1 MLVTL
6 DTSSIDDYR
15 LFLDIKKL
23 PIYSFTGREAWFP
36 DEYASQLG
44 ITTELDKPIE
54 YTPKPFLFDYQ
65 KDIARWAI
73 QKRKA
78 AIFADCG
85 LGKSLMYCEY
95 ARTVLEHLGTNRGVL
110 MFAPLMVVKQMAD
123 EVKRFYGDSLPAEIV
138 ASSDLQ
144 TWLNSCGGKFG
155 ITNYEALKNEHTQGQ
170 LGCIIADES
179 SVMKAHYG
187 RYGQALIDLGKGLPF
202 KLAGT
207 GTPAPNDRIEY
218 ANHAVF
224 LDQFPTINSFLAKYF
239 VNRGQTQERWVLKPH
254 ALEPFYR
261 GLSHWAVFLSNPA
274 VYGWKHN
281 ADPLPPI
288 EVIIHEVE
296 MTKEQEAA
304 TRKLTGKLCAS
315 DPGGITTR
323 NKLSKIAKG
332 LEGSKTNK
340 YEFICNLAKA
350 DPDESKIIWC
360 WYNDE
365 QDTLAEMLPGSA
377 SIDGATPHSKRVELI
392 DAFKAGEIKTLISK
406 PKLLGFGLNLQI
418 AQQHIFSSLIDSYEQ
433 YYQAIKRSNRYGST
447 KPLKVHLP
455 LLEIERP
462 MAENVLRKAKMVQ
475 RDTEQQEAIFRAA
488 KEGQSVYGVLANSGI
503 DLETFCE
510 CSE

>member
-1 MLVTL
+1 MELVLNTA
-6 DTSSIDDYR
+6 SVEDYR
-15 LFLDIKKL
+15 RFLEIKKL
-23 PIYSFTGREAWFP
+23 PIYSFTGRMAWFP

-44 ITTELDKPIE
+44 LAPSVEKPIE
-54 YTPKPFLFDYQ
+54 YTPSPFLFDYQ
-65 KDIARWAI
+65 ADIARWAI
-73 QKRKA
+73 TKRKA

-95 ARTVLEHLGTNRGVL
+95 AKAVLNHLAGNRGVL

-123 EVKRFYGDSLPAEIV
+123 EVKRFYGDSLPVEIV
-138 ASSDLQ
+138 TSANLQ
-144 TWLNSCGGKFG
+144 DWLNNCGGKFG
-155 ITNYEALKNEHTQGQ
+155 ITNYEALKNDHTQGQ

-187 RYGQALIDLGKGLPF
+187 RYGSALIDMGKGLPF

-261 GLSHWAVFLSNPA
+261 GLSHWSIFLSNPA

-281 ADPLPPI
+281 AESLPPI
-288 EVIIHEVE
+288 NVKIHEVE
-296 MTKEQEAA
+296 MTQEQEAA

-332 LEGSKTNK
+332 LEGSSTHK
-340 YEFICNLAKA
+340 YDFICDLANKC
-350 DPDESKIIWC
+350 PGESKIIWC

-365 QDTLAEMLPGSA
+365 QDTLAEMLPDA
-377 SIDGATPHSKRVELI
+377 VSIDGSTPYAKRVEMI
-392 DAFKAGEIKTLISK
+392 AAFKAGKVKTLISK
-406 PKLLGFGLNLQI
+406 PKVLGFGLNLQI
-418 AQQHIFSSLIDSYEQ
+418 ATQHIFSSLIDSYEQ

-447 KPLKVHLP
+447 KPLTVHIP

-488 KEGQSVYGVLANSGI
+488 KEGQSVYRVIKDAGI
-503 DLETFCE
+503 DLDTFCE